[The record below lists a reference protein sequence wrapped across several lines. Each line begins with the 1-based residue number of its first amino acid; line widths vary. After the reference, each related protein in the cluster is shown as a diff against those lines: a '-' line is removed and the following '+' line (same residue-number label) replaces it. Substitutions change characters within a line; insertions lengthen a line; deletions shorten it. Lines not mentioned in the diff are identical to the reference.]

1 MIVCSLLSA
10 AHSLVAAAI
19 KNLEAFFTERGAE
32 MMQEAKRAVA
42 EASESSEGLQNPNG
56 GLWLYSTLVCR
67 STRMI

>member
-1 MIVCSLLSA
+1 
-10 AHSLVAAAI
+10 
-19 KNLEAFFTERGAE
+19 

-42 EASESSEGLQNPNG
+42 EASEASEGLQNPNG